1 MNRVQAVVFDMDG
14 VLVESEDIWL
24 AARTEFATSI
34 GQVWTAE
41 DQTATMGC
49 NTAAWSRFMV
59 QRLGLKSRLGM
70 DEAGVAHEIIRRM
83 QAKYAAHLP
92 QRAGAVHAVR
102 TAAAH
107 YRVALASGS
116 PRALGE
122 AVLRATGLDEVL
134 PAQARLPPP
143 VRRAGTHRRG
153 AGRRGGGGRFR
164 QRHPLLA
171 RRGHGRHRGAE
182 PGVPAGGRCARQG
195 GGLDRQPGRLQR
207 GLGRTGRCSAPR
219 LNRAH
224 QLSAGSQARS
234 ACSAG
239 RSSSMQSK
247 ALTKSAGRSCPTGGS
262 APPASRRPRNAT
274 GPRPAATARTARCWR
289 AG

>member
-24 AARTEFATSI
+24 AARTEFAISI
-34 GQVWTAE
+34 GQVWTAA

-92 QRAGAVHAVR
+92 QRAGAVQAVR

-122 AVLRATGLDEVL
+122 TVLRATGLDEVL
-134 PAQARLPPP
+134 TVTMYGDEVEHGKPAPDIYLRVLERIGVAPADAVGVEDSGNGIRSLHAAGMGVIAAPSPGYPLAADVRAKAGALIDSLEDFSVTLVEQAGA
-143 VRRAGTHRRG
+143 VRRA
-153 AGRRGGGGRFR
+153 
-164 QRHPLLA
+164 
-171 RRGHGRHRGAE
+171 
-182 PGVPAGGRCARQG
+182 
-195 GGLDRQPGRLQR
+195 
-207 GLGRTGRCSAPR
+207 
-219 LNRAH
+219 
-224 QLSAGSQARS
+224 
-234 ACSAG
+234 
-239 RSSSMQSK
+239 
-247 ALTKSAGRSCPTGGS
+247 
-262 APPASRRPRNAT
+262 
-274 GPRPAATARTARCWR
+274 
-289 AG
+289 

>member
-134 PAQARLPPP
+134 TVTMYGDEVEHGKPAPDIYLRVLERIGVAPADAVGVEDSGNGIRSLHAAGMGVIAAPSPGYPLAADVRAKAGALIDSLEDFSVALVEQAGA
-143 VRRAGTHRRG
+143 VRRA
-153 AGRRGGGGRFR
+153 
-164 QRHPLLA
+164 
-171 RRGHGRHRGAE
+171 
-182 PGVPAGGRCARQG
+182 
-195 GGLDRQPGRLQR
+195 
-207 GLGRTGRCSAPR
+207 
-219 LNRAH
+219 
-224 QLSAGSQARS
+224 
-234 ACSAG
+234 
-239 RSSSMQSK
+239 
-247 ALTKSAGRSCPTGGS
+247 
-262 APPASRRPRNAT
+262 
-274 GPRPAATARTARCWR
+274 
-289 AG
+289 